1 MIASTPIFVIA
12 KACRSA
18 SPPSETLTL
27 ARRYIDIERPKAALD
42 ALSRAPDDDLESPAY
57 WAIRASGLL
66 QLGRFTE
73 TADAAE
79 RGLER

>member
-1 MIASTPIFVIA
+1 
-12 KACRSA
+12 
-18 SPPSETLTL
+18 
-27 ARRYIDIERPKAALD
+27 
-42 ALSRAPDDDLESPAY
+42 LSRAPDDDLESPAY